1 MDELELPSGLAA
13 TFRDID
19 RARANWVAIAGKLD
33 PALWNGMRPVL
44 LRALGRCP
52 DPDMALNALDR
63 LVEPGHE
70 SRLHQIAGLMDQRG
84 RPLES
89 LVILLG
95 TSAWQGDLLARHPAF
110 LGRFRPPVGPRRSP
124 SREELESEL
133 RLELERHSGSR
144 PQDDAARLGAF
155 RRFRLS
161 HLLRVG
167 INDVLRERPL
177 EEITRD
183 LSRVADASIQLAW
196 EQAWRAIS
204 TRFGAPIGPDGAR
217 VRGCCLA
224 FGKLGGEE
232 LNYSSDID
240 LMFLFDREGLTEG
253 GRMRLTAGEFFAR
266 LAAEVV
272 RLLSAPSDAGAG
284 YRVDLR
290 LRPDGSRGP
299 VARDLMATM
308 AYYDSMGRTWER
320 QALIKV
326 RPVAGDSGLGRE
338 FLKAIEPFVYRKYL
352 SFAEINEIKALKRR
366 IENRA
371 KSTGGE
377 DLDVKTGRGGIRDIE
392 YTVQFLQLANGGD
405 LPALRLR
412 GTLPALLGLERAGCL
427 TDQEFRLLEQSY
439 RFLRKIE
446 HRLQMLFDL
455 QVHRL
460 PEAGDG
466 LERLARRMGFV
477 PLEDGTTPAAAF
489 LAQYRACTGPTRA
502 ILDHLLHMSFADEGQ
517 AEPETDLVLD
527 PDTDPSEAERVLRG
541 HGFADTARAL
551 ANLALLA
558 REPVPF
564 LSARRCRH
572 FLASIAP
579 QLLKALSTTPDPD
592 MALANL
598 ERVTASLG
606 ARGELYELFRLHPPS
621 LRLMVDLCAW
631 SQFLS
636 EILVT
641 NPGMA
646 DELLDALVLDQP
658 PSRATLDSEISI
670 LLKGA
675 EDQDTILRS
684 FQDKEFLRVGVRDIL
699 GKDDS
704 RATSLA
710 LTEIAE
716 SILVTLADRATAL
729 LEARSGTPVLLEGPR
744 AGQPCRWAIVAMGR
758 LGAREM
764 SYHSDLDLV
773 ILYEGPGRYA
783 WEGGSTFGPSADC
796 HQHFTELA
804 QRIIQL
810 ASKPAG
816 AVGGRLYAIDMRLRP
831 TGRSGALVVSLPE
844 FARYHG
850 EGGGAQLWERIALT
864 RARVVHG
871 EPLFVE
877 EVRSVLAQVARAP
890 WPPEGVREAVAMR
903 HRLEASRTDRDLK
916 RGPGGLAD
924 IEFIASVLQCQNATA
939 LGGCIEPNTMEALNH
954 LERAGLISVVQ
965 AAQLRE
971 AHAFM
976 DRCLMRMRVTHN
988 RALDELPADPIEVEK
1003 LRRRLGPDA
1012 PADLVGHLANLR
1024 ERTRTLFSRLIG

>member
-1 MDELELPSGLAA
+1 MDELELPSGILAA
-13 TFRDID
+13 FRDID
-19 RARANWVAIAGKLD
+19 RARSNWTAIARALD
-33 PALWNGMRPVL
+33 PVVWKTMRPVL

-63 LVEPGHE
+63 LVEPGGE
-70 SRLHQIAGLMDQRG
+70 SRLRQIAGLLDHRG

-95 TSAWQGDLLARHPAF
+95 TSAWQGDLLARHPSF
-110 LGRFRPPVGPRRSP
+110 LGRFRPPAGPRRSP
-124 SREELESEL
+124 SREEMESEL
-133 RLELERHSGSR
+133 RLELDRHAGSR
-144 PQDDAARLGAF
+144 PQDDAAILGAF

-167 INDVLRERPL
+167 INDVLRDRPL

-196 EQAWRAIS
+196 EQAWRTIS
-204 TRFGAPIGPDGAR
+204 ARFGEPIAPDGAR

-240 LMFLFDREGLTEG
+240 LMFLFDREGATQG
-253 GRMRLTAGEFFAR
+253 GRLHLSAGEFFAR

-272 RLLSAPSDAGAG
+272 RLLSAPCDAGAG

-299 VARDLMATM
+299 VARDLLATM

-338 FLKAIEPFVYRKYL
+338 FLKSIEPFVYRKYL

-366 IENRA
+366 IETRA

-460 PEAGDG
+460 PSEGEG
-466 LERLARRMGFV
+466 LERLARRMGFL
-477 PLEDGTTPAAAF
+477 PLEDGSSAATAF
-489 LAQYRACTGPTRA
+489 LAQYKAGTGPTRA
-502 ILDHLLHMSFADEGQ
+502 ILDHLLHLSFADEGQ

-527 PDTDPSEAERVLRG
+527 PDTDPAEAERVLRG
-541 HGFADTARAL
+541 HRFSDPAKAL

-579 QLLKALSTTPDPD
+579 QLLRALSVTPDPD

-658 PSRATLDSEISI
+658 PVRAMLDTEIAT

-675 EDQDTILRS
+675 EDPDTILRS
-684 FQDKEFLRVGVRDIL
+684 FQDKELLRVGVRDIL

-704 RATSLA
+704 RATCLA

-716 SILVTLADRATAL
+716 SILVSLADRAVAAC
-729 LEARSGTPVLLEGPR
+729 EARSGTPVLLEGPR

-773 ILYEGPGRYA
+773 VLYEGPGRYA
-783 WEGGSTFGPSADC
+783 WEGRSVVGPSADC

-804 QRIIQL
+804 QRIIHL
-810 ASKPAG
+810 ASRPTRAG
-816 AVGGRLYAIDMRLRP
+816 RGRLYAVDMRLRP
-831 TGRSGALVVSLPE
+831 TGRSGSLVVSLPE
-844 FARYHG
+844 FARYHA
-850 EGGGAQLWERIALT
+850 EGGGAQLWERIALA

-871 EPLFVE
+871 DPEFVA
-877 EVRSVLAQVARAP
+877 EVRSVLEKAVMAT
-890 WPPEGVREAVAMR
+890 WPEGGVQEMVSMR
-903 HRLEASRTDRDLK
+903 HRLEASRPESDLK

-924 IEFIASVLQCQNATA
+924 IEFIASVLQCQNPGV
-939 LGGCIEPNTMEALNH
+939 LGGTLETNTMEALNR
-954 LERAGLISVVQ
+954 LEESGLVSVIQ

-971 AHAFM
+971 AHAFLN
-976 DRCLMRMRVTHN
+976 RCLMRMRIMHN
-988 RALDELPADPIEVEK
+988 RALDELPADPMELDK
-1003 LRRRLGPDA
+1003 LRRRLGSDA
-1012 PADLVGHLANLR
+1012 PSDLSGHLARLR
-1024 ERTRTLFSRLIG
+1024 ERTRALFNLLMV

>member
-1 MDELELPSGLAA
+1 MDELELPSGVSVG
-13 TFRDID
+13 FRDMD
-19 RARANWVAIAGKLD
+19 RARANWNSIAGVLD
-33 PALWNGMRPVL
+33 PLLWKAMRPVL
-44 LRALGRCP
+44 VRGLGRCP

-63 LVEPGHE
+63 LVQPGGE
-70 SRLHQIAGLMDQRG
+70 SRLRQIAGLMDHRG

-95 TSAWQGDLLARHPAF
+95 TSAWQGDLLARHPSF
-110 LGRFRPPVGPRRSP
+110 LNRFRPPSGPRRSP
-124 SREELESEL
+124 SREELENEL
-133 RLELERHSGSR
+133 RLELERHNGTR
-144 PQDDAARLGAF
+144 PREDAAILGAF

-167 INDVLRERPL
+167 INDVLRDRPL

-183 LSRVADASIQLAW
+183 LSRVADASIQIAW
-196 EQAWRAIS
+196 EQAWRTTSA
-204 TRFGAPIGPDGAR
+204 RFGEPFATDGSK

-240 LMFLFDREGLTEG
+240 LMFLFDREGTTRG
-253 GRMRLTAGEFFAR
+253 GRLHLSAGEFFAR

-272 RLLSAPSDAGAG
+272 RLLSAPSESGAG

-290 LRPDGSRGP
+290 LRPEGSRGP
-299 VARDLMATM
+299 VARDLLATM

-326 RPVAGDSGLGRE
+326 RPVAGDASLGRE

-366 IENRA
+366 IETRA

-427 TDQEFRLLEQSY
+427 TDQEARLLEQSY
-439 RFLRKIE
+439 GFLRKIE

-460 PEAGDG
+460 PSEEGG
-466 LERLARRMGFV
+466 LERLARRMGFL
-477 PLEDGTTPAAAF
+477 PLEDGSTAASAF
-489 LAQYRACTGPTRA
+489 LARYKANTGPTRA
-502 ILDHLLHMSFADEGQ
+502 ILDHLMHMSFADEGQ

-527 PDTDPSEAERVLRG
+527 SETDPAEAERVLRG
-541 HGFADTARAL
+541 HGFTDPAKAL
-551 ANLALLA
+551 SNLALLA

-579 QLLKALSTTPDPD
+579 QLLRALAATPDPD

-598 ERVTASLG
+598 ERVTDSLG

-636 EILVT
+636 EILIT

-658 PSRATLDSEISI
+658 PTRAMLDGEIST

-675 EDQDTILRS
+675 EDPETILRS
-684 FQDKEFLRVGVRDIL
+684 FQDKELLRVGVRDIL

-704 RATSLA
+704 RATSMA

-716 SILVTLADRATAL
+716 SILVTLAGRAAAL
-729 LEARSGTPVLLEGPR
+729 LEARSGTPILLEGPR
-744 AGQPCRWAIVAMGR
+744 AGMHCRWAIVALGR

-773 ILYEGPGRYA
+773 VLYEGPGKYA
-783 WEGGSTFGPSADC
+783 WEGRSPHGPSADS

-804 QRIIQL
+804 QRMIQL
-810 ASKPAG
+810 ASRPTHAG
-816 AVGGRLYAIDMRLRP
+816 RGRLYAVDMRLRP

-844 FARYHG
+844 FARYHA
-850 EGGGAQLWERIALT
+850 ERGGAQLWERITLA

-871 EPLFVE
+871 DPDFVQE
-877 EVRSVLAQVARAP
+877 IRSALQDAALAT
-890 WPPEGVREAVAMR
+890 WPEGGTADMVSMR
-903 HRLEASRTDRDLK
+903 HRLEASRSDRDLK

-924 IEFIASVLQCQNATA
+924 IEFIASVLQCKNPSMLRGT
-939 LGGCIEPNTMEALNH
+939 LEPNTMEALNR
-954 LERAGLISVVQ
+954 LEESGLVSAVQ

-971 AHAFM
+971 AHAFIN
-976 DRCLMRMRVTHN
+976 RCLMRMRIMHN
-988 RALDELPADPIEVEK
+988 RALDELPSDPTDLEK

-1012 PADLVGHLANLR
+1012 PPDLSGHLTQLR
-1024 ERTRTLFSRLIG
+1024 ERTRAIFNQLMV